1 MVFGFTSIPTIIHR
15 YTFMYSKGSEAKI
28 HLEPELLIK
37 DNYGFKSQELAKIL
51 KIIEQEYEYIKQK
64 WDETY
69 NQ

>member
-37 DNYGFKSQELAKIL
+37 DNYGFKSQELA
-51 KIIEQEYEYIKQK
+51 
-64 WDETY
+64 
-69 NQ
+69 NNS